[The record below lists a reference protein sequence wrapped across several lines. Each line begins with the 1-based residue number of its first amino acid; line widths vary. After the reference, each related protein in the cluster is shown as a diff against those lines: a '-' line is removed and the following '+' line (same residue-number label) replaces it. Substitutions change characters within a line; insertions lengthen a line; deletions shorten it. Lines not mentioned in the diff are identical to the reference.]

1 MSGSVPIRRND
12 MANIPR
18 FATHNEY
25 PNDSIEGMDLQHL
38 LHPSTNLAQHQQHGP
53 VVLESA
59 DGIYVRDN
67 HGKQYLEGMAG
78 LWCTAIGYG
87 QEELARVAYEQM
99 VKLNYSQLFA
109 SRTNEPSVLLAEK
122 LKQMAPLDA
131 GRVFFGL
138 SGSDANDT
146 QIKLIWYYNNAIGR
160 PEKKKII
167 SRKRGYHGVTIAS
180 GSLTGLPPFHAAFD
194 LPMPGVL
201 HTSSPHYYSEGLP
214 GETEAEFLQRLV
226 NDLEQMIEREGP
238 ETVAAFIAE
247 PIMGAGGVVVPPEHY
262 YPRIQHVLDKHDI
275 AFIDDEVICGFGRT
289 GKPFGA
295 QTMDIRPTT
304 MSIAKA
310 LSSAYLPISAVLL
323 PEYMYEAFADRSAEL
338 GNFAHGFTYSGHPV
352 CAAVALRN
360 LELMEDMDLFAHA
373 EKMGAILQQRLQQFA
388 GHPLVGEVRGK
399 GLIAAV
405 ELVRRAE
412 PRETFA
418 PSDGVGAYCSSACHE
433 AGLVLRNL
441 GDSIAICP
449 PLIINETQID
459 ELITKLG
466 SALNQTHEWVKK
478 QGLC

>member
-1 MSGSVPIRRND
+1 MTEISK
-12 MANIPR
+12 

-25 PNDSIEGMDLQHL
+25 PDDSIEGMDLQHL
-38 LHPSTNLAQHQQHGP
+38 LHPSTNLAQHQQQGP
-53 VVLESA
+53 VVHESA
-59 DGIYVRDN
+59 SGVYIRDN

-87 QEELARVAYEQM
+87 QEELAKVAYEQM

-109 SRTNEPSVLLAEK
+109 GRTNEPSVLLAEK
-122 LKQMAPLDA
+122 LKAMAPFDA

-146 QIKLIWYYNNAIGR
+146 QIKLIWYYNNALGR

-167 SRKRGYHGVTIAS
+167 SRKRGYHGVTVAS

-194 LPMPGVL
+194 LPIPGVL
-201 HTSSPHYYSEGLP
+201 HTSSPHYYSEGHA
-214 GETEAEFLQRLV
+214 GESEAEFLQRLV
-226 NDLEQMIEREGP
+226 DDLEQMIQREGP
-238 ETVAAFIAE
+238 ETIAAFIAE
-247 PIMGAGGVVVPPEHY
+247 PIMGAGGGVVPPENY
-262 YPRIQHVLDKHDI
+262 FPRVQQVLDAHDI

-323 PEYMYEAFADRSAEL
+323 PETMYEAFAERSGEL

-360 LELMEDMDLFAHA
+360 LELMEEMDLFNHA
-373 EKMGAILQQRLQQFA
+373 ARMGEVLQQRLQQFV

-405 ELVRRAE
+405 ELVRRAT
-412 PRETFA
+412 PREPFA
-418 PSDGVGAYCSSACHE
+418 PADGVGVYCANACHQS
-433 AGLVLRNL
+433 GLVLRNM
-441 GDSIAICP
+441 GDSMAICP
-449 PLIINETQID
+449 PLIINEAQID
-459 ELITKLG
+459 ELVSKLAG
-466 SALNQTHEWVKK
+466 AIDQTQDWAHK
-478 QGLC
+478 QGLL

>member
-1 MSGSVPIRRND
+1 
-12 MANIPR
+12 MAEISK

-25 PNDSIEGMDLQHL
+25 PDDSIEGMDLQHL
-38 LHPSTNLAQHQQHGP
+38 LHPSTNLAQHQQQGP
-53 VVLESA
+53 VVHESA
-59 DGIYVRDN
+59 SGVYIRDN

-87 QEELARVAYEQM
+87 QEELAKVACEQM

-109 SRTNEPSVLLAEK
+109 GRTNEPSVLLAEK
-122 LKQMAPLDA
+122 LKAMAPFDA

-146 QIKLIWYYNNAIGR
+146 QIKLIWYYNNALGR

-167 SRKRGYHGVTIAS
+167 SRKRGYHGVTVAS

-194 LPMPGVL
+194 LPIPGVL
-201 HTSSPHYYSEGLP
+201 HTSSPHYYSEGQA
-214 GETEAEFLQRLV
+214 GESEAEFLQRLV
-226 NDLEQMIEREGP
+226 DDLEQMIQREGP
-238 ETVAAFIAE
+238 ETIAAFIAE
-247 PIMGAGGVVVPPEHY
+247 PIMGAGGVVVPPENY
-262 YPRIQHVLDKHDI
+262 FPRIQQVLDAHDI

-295 QTMDIRPTT
+295 QTMDIKPTT

-323 PEYMYEAFADRSAEL
+323 PETMYEAFAERSGEL

-360 LELMEDMDLFAHA
+360 LELMEEMDLFNHA
-373 EKMGAILQQRLQQFA
+373 ARMGEVLQQRLQQFV

-405 ELVRRAE
+405 ELVRRAT
-412 PRETFA
+412 PREPFA
-418 PSDGVGAYCSSACHE
+418 PADGVGAYCANACHQS
-433 AGLVLRNL
+433 GLVLRNM
-441 GDSIAICP
+441 GDSMAICP
-449 PLIINETQID
+449 PLIINEAQID
-459 ELITKLG
+459 ELVSKLAG
-466 SALNQTHEWVKK
+466 AIDQTQDWAHK
-478 QGLC
+478 QGLL

>member
-1 MSGSVPIRRND
+1 MTELSK
-12 MANIPR
+12 

-38 LHPSTNLAQHQQHGP
+38 LHPSTNLAQHQQQGP
-53 VVLESA
+53 VVHESA
-59 DGIYVRDN
+59 SGVYIRDN

-87 QEELARVAYEQM
+87 QEELAKVAYEQM

-109 SRTNEPSVLLAEK
+109 GRTNEPSVLLAEK
-122 LKQMAPLDA
+122 LKAMAPFDA

-146 QIKLIWYYNNAIGR
+146 QIKLIWYYNNALGR

-167 SRKRGYHGVTIAS
+167 SRKRGYHGVTVAS

-194 LPMPGVL
+194 LPIPGVL
-201 HTSSPHYYSEGLP
+201 HTSSPHFYSEGLP
-214 GETEAEFLQRLV
+214 GESEAEFLQRLV
-226 NDLEQMIEREGP
+226 DDLEGMIEQEGP

-247 PIMGAGGVVVPPEHY
+247 PIMGAGGVVVPPENY
-262 YPRIQHVLDKHDI
+262 FPRIQQVLDKYDI

-289 GKPFGA
+289 GQPFGA
-295 QTMDIRPTT
+295 QTLDIKPTT

-310 LSSAYLPISAVLL
+310 LSSAYLPISAVLM
-323 PEYMYEAFADRSAEL
+323 PESMYEAFADRSGEL

-360 LELMEDMDLFAHA
+360 LELMEEMDLFNHA
-373 EKMGAILQQRLQQFA
+373 ARMGEILQQRLQQFVW
-388 GHPLVGEVRGK
+388 HPLVGEVRGK

-405 ELVRRAE
+405 ELVRQAE
-412 PRETFA
+412 PREPFA
-418 PSDGVGAYCSSACHE
+418 ASDGVGAFCANACHQ
-433 AGLVLRNL
+433 AGLVLRNM

-449 PLIINETQID
+449 PLIINENQID
-459 ELITKLG
+459 ELVSKLAG
-466 SALNQTHEWVKK
+466 AIDQTQDWVHK
-478 QGLC
+478 QGLL

>member
-1 MSGSVPIRRND
+1 MTELSK
-12 MANIPR
+12 

-38 LHPSTNLAQHQQHGP
+38 LHPSTNLAQHQQQGP
-53 VVLESA
+53 VVHESA
-59 DGIYVRDN
+59 SGVYIRDN

-87 QEELARVAYEQM
+87 QEELAKVAYEQM

-109 SRTNEPSVLLAEK
+109 GRTNEPSVLLAEK
-122 LKQMAPLDA
+122 LKAMAPFDA

-146 QIKLIWYYNNAIGR
+146 QIKLIWYYNNALGR

-167 SRKRGYHGVTIAS
+167 SRKRGYHGVTVAS

-194 LPMPGVL
+194 LPIPGVL
-201 HTSSPHYYSEGLP
+201 HTSSPHFYSEGLP
-214 GETEAEFLQRLV
+214 GESEAEFLQRLV
-226 NDLEQMIEREGP
+226 DDLEGMIEQEGP

-247 PIMGAGGVVVPPEHY
+247 PIMGAGGVVVPPENY
-262 YPRIQHVLDKHDI
+262 FPRIQQVLDKYDI

-289 GKPFGA
+289 GQPFGA
-295 QTMDIRPTT
+295 QTLDIKPTT

-310 LSSAYLPISAVLL
+310 LSSAYLPISAVLM
-323 PEYMYEAFADRSAEL
+323 PESMYEAFADRSGEL
-338 GNFAHGFTYSGHPV
+338 GNFALGFTYSGHPV

-360 LELMEDMDLFAHA
+360 LELMEEMDLFNHA
-373 EKMGAILQQRLQQFA
+373 ARMGEILQQRLQQFV

-405 ELVRRAE
+405 ELVRQAE
-412 PRETFA
+412 PREPFA
-418 PSDGVGAYCSSACHE
+418 ASDGVGAFCANACHQ
-433 AGLVLRNL
+433 AGLVLRNM
-441 GDSIAICP
+441 GDSIAICQ
-449 PLIINETQID
+449 PLIINENQID
-459 ELITKLG
+459 ELVSKLAG
-466 SALNQTHEWVKK
+466 AIDQTQDWVHK
-478 QGLC
+478 QGLL